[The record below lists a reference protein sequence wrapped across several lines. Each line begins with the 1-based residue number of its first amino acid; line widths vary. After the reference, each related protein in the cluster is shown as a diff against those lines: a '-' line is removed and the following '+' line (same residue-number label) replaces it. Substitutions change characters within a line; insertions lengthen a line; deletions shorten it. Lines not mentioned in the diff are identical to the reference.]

1 MVPPYSSTSTRII
14 CFIQFVTF
22 AFCCDAAQQMEEKRY
37 LTDLRSLHSKIE
49 FTLHLILSRY
59 WYFKRLSPEKQKH
72 NVHSTDWKVAMG
84 TPGGELQYTSSVA
97 HFAGVFAVWVAG
109 MHTHLKKTDGMEMI
123 KEPTVLSGLLM
134 FGRLF
139 PHCAIHFPLLCWS
152 HNARERAVSIK

>member
-22 AFCCDAAQQMEEKRY
+22 AFCCDAAQQMEAKRH

-49 FTLHLILSRY
+49 FTLHLISSRY
-59 WYFKRLSPEKQKH
+59 WYSKDWVQRNK
-72 NVHSTDWKVAMG
+72 ST
-84 TPGGELQYTSSVA
+84 
-97 HFAGVFAVWVAG
+97 VFTVLIGRWQWGHPVMSCNTRAPLLTLLVYLLCEW
-109 MHTHLKKTDGMEMI
+109 THLKKTDGMEMI